1 MDNRTRRAINAI
13 DEIKQLN
20 DELQHVNNKLQKFA
34 VNEADHE
41 LLAAVSRRRWVLKR
55 LGFLEWSLKSEEEKK
70 KSRLDKLELTRKY
83 AEKYPEDVEKKYEYN
98 MLFFELVNL
107 INEMMLDPGRDE
119 TWIML
124 LKLLKLMIDTDDFVY
139 INEEYHPSIEL
150 VIQILTKHGEADNRA
165 AMLLD
170 IFEELYSMSLQIV
183 QGKKS

>member
-20 DELQHVNNKLQKFA
+20 NELQDVNNKLQKLA
-34 VNEADHE
+34 VNEVDHE
-41 LLAAVSRRRWVLKR
+41 LLSAVSRRRWVIKR

-83 AEKYPEDVEKKYEYN
+83 AEKYPEDVEKKYKYN
-98 MLFFELVNL
+98 MLFFELISL

-124 LKLLKLMIDTDDFVY
+124 LKLLKLLIDTNDFVY
-139 INEEYHPSIEL
+139 IREECYTQIEL
-150 VIQILTKHGEADNRA
+150 VMQILTKQGGANNRVVR
-165 AMLLD
+165 LLD
-170 IFEELYSMSLQIV
+170 IFVELHSMSLQTV
-183 QGKKS
+183 GGKKS